1 LQKVD
6 DAEMMFSDENQD
18 KADIYREKIAKEV
31 DTKLVNQT
39 NRIDG

>member
-18 KADIYREKIAKEV
+18 KADIYREKIANEV
-31 DTKLVNQT
+31 DKKLVN
-39 NRIDG
+39 